1 MLLNK
6 TENEEKEK
14 IMANIYTPKDEEE
27 IFAPFSPI
35 IGYKKMSPSFVEKLN
50 NSMDEKMEDWSP
62 NLVGKVTQELKFT
75 KEVDKMWA
83 TEMGSFLMKY
93 QSHAELYTSLGK
105 RNIQP
110 DIFDYRIDVT
120 SGWFVRQFE
129 NEYNP
134 IHVHLGSM
142 LSCVGYLKLPDGIEE
157 EWEEDYKDHHPA
169 NGHIQFVY
177 GHAANHTGSNCLMK
191 PQVGDFYVFPAH
203 LHHCVYPF
211 KTKGERRSFS
221 VNFTITATYK
231 DKSQEPKSYADQEK
245 EMEVAK

>member
-1 MLLNK
+1 
-6 TENEEKEK
+6 
-14 IMANIYTPKDEEE
+14 MANIYTPKEEEE

-35 IGYKKMSPSFVEKLN
+35 LGYKKMSPSFVDKLN
-50 NSMDEKMEDWSP
+50 DAMDENMEDWSP
-62 NLVGKVTQELKFT
+62 NLVGKVSQELKFT
-75 KEVDKMWA
+75 KELEQDWA
-83 TEMGSFLMKY
+83 KEMGTFLMKY
-93 QSHAELYTSLGK
+93 QSHAELYTSMGQ
-105 RNIQP
+105 RNVQP

-134 IHVHLGSM
+134 IHVHLGSY
-142 LSCVGYLKLPDGIEE
+142 LSCVGYLKLPEGIDE
-157 EWEEDYKDHHPA
+157 EWEEDYKDHHPC

-221 VNFTITATYK
+221 VNCTISATYK
-231 DKSQEPKSYADQEK
+231 DLGQEAKSLAEQQKHMAGEK
-245 EMEVAK
+245 EDA